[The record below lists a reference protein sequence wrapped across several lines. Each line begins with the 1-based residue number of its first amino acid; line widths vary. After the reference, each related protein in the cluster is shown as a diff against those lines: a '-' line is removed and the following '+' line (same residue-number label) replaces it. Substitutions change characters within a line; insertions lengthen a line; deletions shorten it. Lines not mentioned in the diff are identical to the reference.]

1 MSLILSNMEHTKTA
15 TCNSLRQVNIGQ
27 LLIEWQVI
35 LAFSTRHGIEA
46 AGVSGVRALVKPT
59 T

>member
-1 MSLILSNMEHTKTA
+1 MSLSLSNIEHTKTA
-15 TCNSLRQVNIGQ
+15 ICNLLRQVNIGQ
-27 LLIEWQVI
+27 LLIEWRVI

-46 AGVSGVRALVKPT
+46 AGVSGVRTLVKPT

>member
-1 MSLILSNMEHTKTA
+1 VRLSLSNIEHKKTA
-15 TCNSLRQVNIGQ
+15 ICNSSRQVNIGQ
-27 LLIEWQVI
+27 QLIVWQTI

-46 AGVSGVRALVKPT
+46 AGISGVRTLVKPT